1 MKSSWHLPPP
11 GGALF
16 LLLFLL
22 GLSLGTQ
29 GLSFQEDDPRAPVD
43 LLWEQLLRESND
55 LPSYGDEEL
64 MEEEDFSPPED
75 FRLPIELPPM
85 DGNYPPLSRK
95 AAEFG
100 VNPSYN
106 SYYEPAFKKME
117 LEQRNP
123 IDEEFLAQKRADEAL
138 ANDYEHENDVAHK
151 LNAKKAEISM
161 LPRALSSTQEQEIRR
176 NDIFFISVVAGVS
189 ALAVVSIVGAG
200 FCYHKVQKNS
210 RAGEEVEYPAYGV
223 TGPGKEISPTSG
235 DRKLAQSA
243 QMYHY
248 QHQKQQMI
256 AFDRSSG
263 SERGT
268 PPGSGMKGG
277 PRSNMG
283 SMLSDGDSDEGEE
296 GDYTVYECPGLAPT
310 GEMEVRNPLFQDDT
324 VTPKN
329 GKLS

>member
-1 MKSSWHLPPP
+1 MKHLGSTKWILSSLLVVVLCCPKS
-11 GGALF
+11 LF
-16 LLLFLL
+16 GVTFREND
-22 GLSLGTQ
+22 Q
-29 GLSFQEDDPRAPVD
+29 RIPVD
-43 LLWEQLLRESND
+43 LLWERLLTDGDLRLYND
-55 LPSYGDEEL
+55 PT
-64 MEEEDFSPPED
+64 PEQD
-75 FRLPIELPPM
+75 DLLQGPYLK
-85 DGNYPPLSRK
+85 DNYPQLSRE

-106 SYYEPAFKKME
+106 SFYEPSLKKIE
-117 LEQRNP
+117 LEERNP
-123 IDEEFLAQKRADEAL
+123 MSDEMLERKRLDDENVDQYQL
-138 ANDYEHENDVAHK
+138 EVARK
-151 LNAKKAEISM
+151 MNEKKAEISM
-161 LPRALSSTQEQEIRR
+161 LPRALSSTHEQDIQRS
-176 NDIFFISVVAGVS
+176 DIFFISIVAGIS
-189 ALAVVSIVGAG
+189 ALAVMTIVGAG

-268 PPGSGMKGG
+268 PTGGIKGG
-277 PRSNMG
+277 PRSNVG
-283 SMLSDGDSDEGEE
+283 AMLSDGDSDDGEE

-310 GEMEVRNPLFQDDT
+310 GEMEVRNPLFQDDNE
-324 VTPKN
+324 TPKN
-329 GKLS
+329 GRVP